1 MKLNRYLSEIGI
13 KYEDLPGNYTAWFE
27 NPNAKIS
34 ALYDPRNQEDEEGFC
49 EYEFFNLD
57 HTFDLIIYSK
67 MSYFREHIAKYATP
81 GCFLYDKDGNELDS
95 NVGHKKWLSTLDKI
109 IEGFRIS
116 LKIDFPSKKQRKKI
130 ERARKLFIK
139 YYDCLWY

>member
-13 KYEDLPGNYTAWFE
+13 KYEDLPGNYIAWFD
-27 NPNAKIS
+27 NPNTKIS

-67 MSYFREHIAKYATP
+67 MSYFREHIAKYSTP
-81 GCFLYDKDGNELDS
+81 SYFLYDK
-95 NVGHKKWLSTLDKI
+95 WRKI
-109 IEGFRIS
+109 NRRI
-116 LKIDFPSKKQRKKI
+116 
-130 ERARKLFIK
+130 
-139 YYDCLWY
+139 